1 MTSKSETALAIRGPT
16 SMEPWRDP
24 EWQRLWLSL
33 QNTRWRSLAI
43 VPAGEGGP
51 PDFPLRVAV
60 TLARTGMV
68 HLGSP
73 IQVAD
78 ATKVPLA
85 ALASFLEEVRRCVD
99 DGDLILLVLG
109 PISQSP
115 ISVSIAQ
122 TADAS
127 LLCVLLERMASS
139 HAKKTVGAIGQSR
152 FVGSVIF
159 RDGDVPEVVENH
171 GIVSSR

>member
-1 MTSKSETALAIRGPT
+1 MKSKASSETALAVRRGI
-16 SMEPWRDP
+16 EPWRDP

-33 QNTRWRSLAI
+33 QGAQWRSLAI

-51 PDFPLRVAV
+51 PDFPLRIAV

-78 ATKVPLA
+78 ASTVPLA
-85 ALASFLEEVRRCVD
+85 SLASFTEEVRRCVD
-99 DGDLILLVLG
+99 AGDRILLALG
-109 PISQSP
+109 PITNSP

-122 TADAS
+122 ASDAAV
-127 LLCVLLERMASS
+127 LCVLLERMTTAQ
-139 HAKKTVGAIGQSR
+139 AKKTVGEIGQSR
-152 FVGSVIF
+152 FVGSVIL
-159 RDGDVPEVVENH
+159 RDDDLGAAEVTLPTP
-171 GIVSSR
+171 SKP